1 MRKIYKT
8 IILLLSLG
16 LYSWFV
22 GRYVFVLLLLALIVI
37 MTSILSRKNNLWIVI
52 CCLIAGYVMMKYLY
66 PSNNITLP
74 IGYSVFAF
82 SCISFLVDQ
91 SKGLFHARS
100 KKIDVFCYLF
110 FFPKML
116 CGPIVRFVPFNKQ
129 LNSCLPPT
137 KTDVYKAFKI
147 VVYASFCKFCVADNL
162 SWIVSS
168 QTSGIN
174 AWCCTIIFAIQ
185 LYLDFYAYSN
195 FAIAFALLIGIDL
208 PVSFDSPY
216 RASSFHTFWRKW
228 NITVSEWLKDY
239 IYIPLGGSKSVSQIR
254 ANTNV
259 FITFLV
265 SGLWHGASVPFLLWG
280 AIHGSLVIIERNFI
294 NKYAMPRMISII
306 YNVFV
311 VMVVILLW
319 QLFRF
324 HDLNELTSYVDS
336 LFISQSADFRIIAYT
351 IFAILIMCLLDVQNI
366 KRLFLAQS
374 NEKDFIYKEVSVV
387 CVILFFVILFHSQP
401 NIDFFYFKF

>member
-1 MRKIYKT
+1 
-8 IILLLSLG
+8 
-16 LYSWFV
+16 
-22 GRYVFVLLLLALIVI
+22 
-37 MTSILSRKNNLWIVI
+37 
-52 CCLIAGYVMMKYLY
+52 MKYLY